1 MRRWTLVM
9 ALVGLI
15 GLVGWRARALQARPL
30 IPADAPRAQPSVG
43 RFTVNGAALVV
54 HALPTGLVGVRGRHH
69 HAALPD
75 RTPFPLR
82 MAAILLDR
90 SHAAPMPI
98 LTCLVQHPEGAF
110 LIDAGAT
117 PGLLDPSRWADD
129 PVSPRVNRALLDLD
143 VRPEEAVPAR
153 LRALGVEAAAL
164 GGIVLTHQHLDHVGA
179 VAELPGVPVITTRA
193 ELTEGA
199 RFGAV
204 SALGVSAAP
213 LRLLEDELAGR
224 PAEGPFGPGLA
235 LTQDGALTVFMTPGH
250 TPGSTMARL
259 TLDQGVIWF
268 VGDVTFTEDGL
279 GAAALSAMH
288 ADLGA
293 ARALQAALLAAR
305 RDGPTLVLP
314 AHDLDAPGRLAE
326 FARRE

>member
-1 MRRWTLVM
+1 M
-9 ALVGLI
+9 
-15 GLVGWRARALQARPL
+15 
-30 IPADAPRAQPSVG
+30 
-43 RFTVNGAALVV
+43 
-54 HALPTGLVGVRGRHH
+54 
-69 HAALPD
+69 
-75 RTPFPLR
+75 
-82 MAAILLDR
+82 
-90 SHAAPMPI
+90 
-98 LTCLVQHPEGAF
+98 
-110 LIDAGAT
+110 
-117 PGLLDPSRWADD
+117 
-129 PVSPRVNRALLDLD
+129 
-143 VRPEEAVPAR
+143 
-153 LRALGVEAAAL
+153 
-164 GGIVLTHQHLDHVGA
+164 
-179 VAELPGVPVITTRA
+179 
-193 ELTEGA
+193 
-199 RFGAV
+199 
-204 SALGVSAAP
+204 SAAP